1 MPITIG
7 YITTASG
14 RDSKRIAT
22 ALLEKRYIACANI
35 FPKIN
40 SMFWWKGKIEKQKE
54 SLLVIKTQQK
64 WIEDIITTV
73 KKIHGYEV
81 PCIEFWQA
89 EKANA
94 DFEKWVEK
102 ETQ

>member
-7 YITTASG
+7 YITTASE
-14 RDSKRIAT
+14 RDSKRIAI

-35 FPKIN
+35 VPKIN

-64 WIEDIITTV
+64 WIEDIIKTV

-81 PCIEFWQA
+81 PCIEFWSA
-89 EKANA
+89 EKANP
-94 DFEKWVEK
+94 DFEKWIEA

>member
-7 YITTASG
+7 YITTASE
-14 RDSKRIAT
+14 RDSMRIAE
-22 ALLEKRYIACANI
+22 ALIAKRYIACANI
-35 FPKIN
+35 VPKI
-40 SMFWWKGKIEKQKE
+40 SSIFRWKGKIEKQKE
-54 SLLVIKTQQK
+54 SLLVIKTQKK
-64 WIEDIITTV
+64 WESDIIAEV
-73 KKIHGYEV
+73 KRIHGYEV

-94 DFEKWVEK
+94 DFEKWVES